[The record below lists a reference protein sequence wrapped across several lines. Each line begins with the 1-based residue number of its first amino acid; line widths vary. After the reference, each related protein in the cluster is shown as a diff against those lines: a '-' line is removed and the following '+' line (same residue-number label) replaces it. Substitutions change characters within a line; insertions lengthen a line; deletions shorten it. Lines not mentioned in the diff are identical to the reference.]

1 MENGWT
7 YLQRFTTGVLEA
19 AGRKSRLKHVLVTL
33 QPDVVKNILQCFI
46 DGSVEADDMKD
57 IPVRS
62 EFMVRIK
69 CVDKD
74 AGIYLTAKGKACI
87 KQIGHGKKGLQ
98 VKMDVK
104 IFSVAAYKKV
114 VDENGIDSLEPLYN
128 DLSPREEKRAK
139 IITAY

>member
-87 KQIGHGKKGLQ
+87 KTNWPRQKG
-98 VKMDVK
+98 
-104 IFSVAAYKKV
+104 FA
-114 VDENGIDSLEPLYN
+114 G
-128 DLSPREEKRAK
+128 
-139 IITAY
+139 